1 MNMTELE
8 TTNTPTYE
16 FAEEADMQAFRA
28 NPSQACEGMQRK
40 YLGQTYQEFLPI
52 REALKDHE
60 GEVPEG
66 YELVEELHKNPF
78 THEEKTITILREKE
92 KQDPEKIIDEK
103 IQELKLKVVLW
114 TITKEE
120 KQTLELL
127 TK

>member
-1 MNMTELE
+1 MTENE
-8 TTNTPTYE
+8 TPIIPTHE

-28 NPSQACEGMQRK
+28 RPADACEGMQKK
-40 YLGQTYQEFLPI
+40 YLGQTYQEFLIPWN
-52 REALKDHE
+52 ALKDHKWPI
-60 GEVPEG
+60 PEG
-66 YELVEELHKNPF
+66 FELVEEVQNNPF
-78 THEEKTITILREKE
+78 THEEKTIKILREKE
-92 KQDPEKIIDEK
+92 KQDPEKIIEEK

>member
-28 NPSQACEGMQRK
+28 NPSQACEGMQKK

-60 GEVPEG
+60 WAVPEG

-92 KQDPEKIIDEK
+92 KQDPEKIIEEK

>member
-1 MNMTELE
+1 
-8 TTNTPTYE
+8 
-16 FAEEADMQAFRA
+16 MQAFRA
-28 NPSQACEGMQRK
+28 RPADACEGMQKK
-40 YLGQTYQEFLPI
+40 YLGQTYQEFLI
-52 REALKDHE
+52 SWNALKDHE

-92 KQDPEKIIDEK
+92 KQDPEKIIEEK

>member
-1 MNMTELE
+1 MAENE
-8 TTNTPTYE
+8 TPIIPTHE

-40 YLGQTYQEFLPI
+40 YLGMTYQEFLPHW
-52 REALKDHE
+52 EALKDHE